1 MQKENGEGFWTVHD
15 GFEGGMLLKAQVLEL
30 SVSLPVRPLLILSS
44 TRVDISLIQDHHLA
58 GCISKM
64 RSSRKK
70 NVHVLLTLVLCSFV
84 VVYLASLNKCSHGF
98 WSFLENL

>member
-1 MQKENGEGFWTVHD
+1 MV
-15 GFEGGMLLKAQVLEL
+15 GFEGGMLLKTQVLEL

-44 TRVDISLIQDHHLA
+44 TRVDISMIQDHHLA

-70 NVHVLLTLVLCSFV
+70 CPRVADLS
-84 VVYLASLNKCSHGF
+84 SL
-98 WSFLENL
+98 